1 MADQLLV
8 SDDLMAYVRRVS
20 LREDAVLRE
29 LRETT
34 AELPG
39 GLKYL
44 VMPEEGQLLALL
56 AALSGTRRIVEVGT
70 FTGYAALC
78 MARALPPDGT
88 LITCDITARWSSIAV
103 EHWKR
108 ADVADRIDFRTGDGR
123 AVLADLL
130 AELGPGSVDMA
141 FIDADK
147 AGYRDYYEGVL
158 RLLRPGGLAVID
170 NTLLFGRVADPTAQ
184 DADTAAVHELNESLR
199 DDDRVDI
206 AVLPMADGVTLA
218 RKR

>member
-56 AALSGTRRIVEVGT
+56 AALSGARRIVEVGT

-78 MARALPPDGT
+78 LARALPPDGT

-130 AELGPGSVDMA
+130 AELGPDSVDMA

-147 AGYRDYYEGVL
+147 AGYRAYYEGVL
-158 RLLRPGGLAVID
+158 RLLRPGGLVVID

-184 DADTAAVHELNESLR
+184 DADTAAVQELNESLR
-199 DDDRVDI
+199 DDDRVDL

>member
-56 AALSGTRRIVEVGT
+56 AALSGARRIVEVGT

-130 AELGPGSVDMA
+130 AELGPDSVDMA

-147 AGYRDYYEGVL
+147 AGYRAYYEGVL
-158 RLLRPGGLAVID
+158 RLLRPGGLVVID

-184 DADTAAVHELNESLR
+184 DADTAAVQELNESLR
-199 DDDRVDI
+199 DDDRVDL